1 MTYMLDEIRQQPDV
15 VRRILAE
22 EYPSAEALAAEV
34 RRRKIAS
41 VYVAARGTSENAA
54 LYCKYLLEI
63 QHGLPVALAAPSVF
77 TLLSQTSAR
86 TRSCWA
92 SPSPARLR
100 T

>member
-34 RRRKIAS
+34 LRRQIAY

-54 LYCKYLLEI
+54 LYIKYQLEI
-63 QHGLPVALAAPSVF
+63 QNGIPDALRLHALRCRAELWRERSRAGHFPVRRGP
-77 TLLSQTSAR
+77 R
-86 TRSCWA
+86 CD
-92 SPSPARLR
+92 
-100 T
+100 